1 MRMGE
6 ERRTVQFES
15 NPIFSFVVKFVAC
28 LLIGALVGLALGI
41 YFIHDFFIHD
51 FDQLSPERRRFVLLG
66 SATFGALAGIVIGG
80 GAGLFRKHWRRQ
92 LTVHSGPHFIFQ
104 SRHLSQDT
112 CRYSER
118 KARFWIYARFF
129 RPSLEIS

>member
-1 MRMGE
+1 MSMGE

-28 LLIGALVGLALGI
+28 LLIGALVGLALSI
-41 YFIHDFFIHD
+41 YFIHD
-51 FDQLSPERRRFVLLG
+51 FDQLSPERRRFVSLG

-92 LTVHSGPHFIFQ
+92 LNVHSGPHFIFQ
-104 SRHLSQDT
+104 SRRLLQDT
-112 CRYSER
+112 CRYSES
-118 KARFWIYARFF
+118 KARF
-129 RPSLEIS
+129 

>member
-51 FDQLSPERRRFVLLG
+51 FDQLSPER
-66 SATFGALAGIVIGG
+66 
-80 GAGLFRKHWRRQ
+80 
-92 LTVHSGPHFIFQ
+92 
-104 SRHLSQDT
+104 
-112 CRYSER
+112 
-118 KARFWIYARFF
+118 
-129 RPSLEIS
+129 